1 MTMAR
6 HCHCGARGA
15 PGFLP
20 LSFALGGIEVNGF
33 PPAVRGTFSVGDAGG
48 GVAGVVAGGVVV
60 IVVVVVVVV
69 DVSGALPSLELHPTA
84 SHVIAERATPPATSE
99 KRLVLDLILRS
110 HLFVEPHASQI
121 PG

>member
-1 MTMAR
+1 MAH

-20 LSFALGGIEVNGF
+20 LSFAFGGIEVNGL

-60 IVVVVVVVV
+60 VVVVVVVV

-84 SHVIAERATPPATSE
+84 SHVIAVRATPPATSE
-99 KRLVLDLILRS
+99 KRLVLVVILRS
-110 HLFVEPHASQI
+110 HLFVEPHAF
-121 PG
+121 PGTG

>member
-48 GVAGVVAGGVVV
+48 GVAGVVV
-60 IVVVVVVVV
+60 VVVVVVVV